1 MVLNHGDPRSLI
13 IMLIA
18 QNSMQQITMHA
29 HISYNT
35 SSTNWK
41 QTKIVTCE
49 GIEPFRLSTTTQ
61 VSYKTRLFKYKTTLS
76 HNIKTIWKQKIVI
89 NKRWYPFR
97 ITNFTYTN
105 NQPIIVTCNV
115 VETLLSWNGKALNLS
130 SHTILKTFCVSL
142 FIMVLH
148 MENYARYRTF
158 GKTF

>member
-1 MVLNHGDPRSLI
+1 MTLNDGDPRSLI
-13 IMLIA
+13 IMVIA

-49 GIEPFRLSTTTQ
+49 GIESFRLSTTHKCPTKRGY
-61 VSYKTRLFKYKTTLS
+61 SNTKPPSS
-76 HNIKTIWKQKIVI
+76 HNIISIWKQKVVM
-89 NKRWYPFR
+89 NKRWYPFW

-115 VETLLSWNGKALNLS
+115 VETLLSWNWKALNLS
-130 SHTILKTFCVSL
+130 SHTISKTFCVSL
-142 FIMVLH
+142 FIW
-148 MENYARYRTF
+148 F
-158 GKTF
+158 CIWKICKI

>member
-1 MVLNHGDPRSLI
+1 MIGAHGLYENKNKKGTHQHAQLLHFTSLKLRVLESAKMGLKPVFQQSFRFHWTLDPHLKMALNHGDPRSLI
-13 IMLIA
+13 IMFVA

-76 HNIKTIWKQKIVI
+76 HNIISIL
-89 NKRWYPFR
+89 
-97 ITNFTYTN
+97 
-105 NQPIIVTCNV
+105 
-115 VETLLSWNGKALNLS
+115 ETKGCYK
-130 SHTILKTFCVSL
+130 
-142 FIMVLH
+142 
-148 MENYARYRTF
+148 
-158 GKTF
+158 